1 MPGKSA
7 RDKGSRRE
15 REIRKRLEK
24 AGIPAVKVPLSGGA
38 GGEFGGDL
46 WADIAGRRRRVEVKA
61 RAGAEGWRTLKTWL
75 TGSDLLVLVEDRAE
89 PLVVM
94 PFALLEE
101 LVSGRRF
108 SAAEHPVAHS
118 PGPSR

>member
-1 MPGKSA
+1 
-7 RDKGSRRE
+7 
-15 REIRKRLEK
+15 
-24 AGIPAVKVPLSGGA
+24 
-38 GGEFGGDL
+38 
-46 WADIAGRRRRVEVKA
+46 
-61 RAGAEGWRTLKTWL
+61 
-75 TGSDLLVLVEDRAE
+75 
-89 PLVVM
+89 LVVM

>member
-7 RDKGSRRE
+7 RDKGTRRE
-15 REIRKRLEK
+15 REIRKRMEK

-61 RAGAEGWRTLKTWL
+61 RAGAEGWKTLKTWL

-89 PLVVM
+89 PLVLM
-94 PFALLEE
+94 PFTLLEE
-101 LVSGRRF
+101 LIRGGRIPT
-108 SAAEHPVAHS
+108 AEHPVAYS
-118 PGPSR
+118 PGSSR